1 MQTYHGEA
9 TVNNE
14 GQVILSLPFPKGQ
27 HVKILARPLTG
38 SEEDDKAWERMAL
51 ESFFKDDSNLDAM
64 YDNYDE
70 WRKNRDAAENIK

>member
-14 GQVILSLPFPKGQ
+14 GQVILSLPFPHGQ
-27 HVKILARPLTG
+27 KVDIVARPVDDTR
-38 SEEDDKAWERMAL
+38 EENEAWGRLAL
-51 ESFFKDDSNLDAM
+51 ENFLNGYSEKDAA

-70 WRKNRDAAENIK
+70 WLSSRSAK

>member
-27 HVKILARPLTG
+27 HVKITAQPFNDAR
-38 SEEDDKAWERMAL
+38 EENEAWGRLAL
-51 ESFFKDDSNLDAM
+51 ENFLNGYSEKDTA

-70 WRKNRDAAENIK
+70 WLNSRSAK

>member
-9 TVNNE
+9 TVNNK

-27 HVKILARPLTG
+27 HVEITARPLDDVR
-38 SEEDDKAWERMAL
+38 EENEAWGRLAL
-51 ESFFKDDSNLDAM
+51 ENFLNGYSEKDAA

-70 WRKNRDAAENIK
+70 WLSSRSAK